1 MHRHCL
7 KIAGSHIAAKHIQ
20 IGLALVGTVDLRV
33 TQNLRVGC
41 GGNPVGIADVL
52 IVLICGVINR
62 SVPVPVDVDRTTKF
76 CILETRVVDAQIIA
90 AESIMPMIVTMVLVL
105 FFFRL
110 SKVTL
115 LKTFICG
122 SPRLW

>member
-1 MHRHCL
+1 MW
-7 KIAGSHIAAKHIQ
+7 IAQ
-20 IGLALVGTVDLRV
+20 
-33 TQNLRVGC
+33 
-41 GGNPVGIADVL
+41 
-52 IVLICGVINR
+52 R
-62 SVPVPVDVDRTTKF
+62 STKF

>member
-7 KIAGSHIAAKHIQ
+7 KIAGGRIAAKHIQ
-20 IGLALVGTVDLRV
+20 IGLSLVGAVDLRV

-62 SVPVPVDVDRTTKF
+62 SVPVPVDVDRTTQHE
-76 CILETRVVDAQIIA
+76 ILHTGDKGRGRADHRRREHNADDRDD
-90 AESIMPMIVTMVLVL
+90 
-105 FFFRL
+105 
-110 SKVTL
+110 
-115 LKTFICG
+115 G
-122 SPRLW
+122 SRPVFLQAL

>member
-1 MHRHCL
+1 MYKR
-7 KIAGSHIAAKHIQ
+7 Q
-20 IGLALVGTVDLRV
+20 
-33 TQNLRVGC
+33 
-41 GGNPVGIADVL
+41 
-52 IVLICGVINR
+52 
-62 SVPVPVDVDRTTKF
+62 
-76 CILETRVVDAQIIA
+76 LETRVVDAQIIA

-110 SKVTL
+110 SNVTL